1 LPRRFVDDDEA
12 TLETAQDRAQDED
25 ADSAQK
31 MPAQHLDLGLDLTT
45 SNSANYFRGKHILS
59 TTQFGK
65 EELKVLLNLASDM
78 RHMVERAGSADLL
91 KGKVMANIFYEAST
105 RTAFSFETA
114 MYRLGGRVLNLTEVD
129 KTAVKRGESLSDTVR
144 TMTSYADVV
153 VLRHPE
159 PGSVQ
164 QVARGLSTPII
175 NAGDGTGE
183 HPTQALMDVFTIRE
197 ELGTVN
203 NITVTFVGDLKHSRT
218 VHSLASLLALYNVRM
233 CYVSQPELTIP
244 ESLFQY
250 IAAKGVKQSKH
261 IELSEVLANSDV
273 LYISRIQRENQ
284 SSDEEYKMLTD
295 KYAVTPQTLMMAKDK
310 MIVMHPLPRLDEV
323 SIDVD
328 GDPRACYFRQIE
340 YGMYVRMALLRLL
353 LAR

>member
-1 LPRRFVDDDEA
+1 MDDDDSQPA
-12 TLETAQDRAQDED
+12 TAVAPAQL
-25 ADSAQK
+25 DSKAPVRTK
-31 MPAQHLDLGLDLTT
+31 SLIQHLDLGLDITT
-45 SNSANYFRGKHILS
+45 SDTANYFRGKHILS
-59 TTQFGK
+59 TTQFRK
-65 EELKVLLNLASDM
+65 EELKLLLDLASDM

-91 KGKVMANIFYEAST
+91 KGKVMANIFYEQST

-114 MYRLGGRVLNLTEVD
+114 MYRLGGRVLNMTEVD

-144 TMTSYADVV
+144 TMTSYCDLV

-164 QVARGLSTPII
+164 QVARGLNTPII

-233 CYVSQPELTIP
+233 CYVSPVDLSIP
-244 ESLFQY
+244 EELHQY
-250 IAAKGVKQSKH
+250 IAAKGVKQSH
-261 IELSEVLANSDV
+261 YTELSEVLPRSDV

-284 SSDEEYKMLTD
+284 TSDEVYKNLTE

-340 YGMYVRMALLRLL
+340 YGMYVRMALLRLV